1 MSAIAPTGPSEIL
14 DGLAVGESVVTKGQR
29 SLQHGTPLKV
39 LEGEGP
45 LVARDGAG
53 QAGESR
59 KRGGQRAE
67 GTSH

>member
-1 MSAIAPTGPSEIL
+1 MGFTDDDNAQIL

-45 LVARDGAG
+45 LVARDGDG
-53 QAGESR
+53 QAGEGR
-59 KRGGQRAE
+59 KRGGQRPE